1 MQFSLMLDTPEST
14 ESVSDVIK
22 ELRQGPCTR
31 CRLSI
36 LHPSNRGVM
45 YRGNPEAR
53 ILVLDIAPG
62 DTETTRGVPL
72 VGASG
77 SEFEKWMHYLA
88 IDTLKEAF
96 ITQVVQCQPPRKKS
110 KDGKYEQRD
119 PDADEISACWYPR
132 TVRMI
137 RAMPNLECVITLGW
151 AAASALLGGD
161 VIAKTHE
168 GRWYVTDL
176 VPRVAVFCLP
186 HPETLLVEPSPEKKG
201 KLTNCL
207 DCFRREYL
215 STRKVVPIAEN
226 TIIPVL

>member
-1 MQFSLMLDTPEST
+1 MQFSLMLETPESD

-36 LHPSNRGVM
+36 LHPNNRGVM

-62 DTETTRGVPL
+62 DTETSLGIPL
-72 VGASG
+72 CGASG
-77 SEFEKWMHYLA
+77 SEFEKWARHLA
-88 IDTLKEAF
+88 LDTRTDVF
-96 ITQVVQCQPPRKKS
+96 VSQVVHCQPPRKKA

-119 PDADEISACWYPR
+119 PDLDEISACWYPR
-132 TVRMI
+132 TVRLI
-137 RAMPNLECVITLGW
+137 QAMPNLECIITLGW
-151 AAASALLGGD
+151 TAASALLGGE

-176 VPRVAVFCLP
+176 VPKVAVFCLP
-186 HPETLLVEPSPEKKG
+186 HPEILLVEPSPEKKG
-201 KLTNCL
+201 KVTNCL

-215 STRKVVPIAEN
+215 VSRKVVPIAHS